1 VIKIK
6 YLHIGAFAMKLNYLL
21 PKIERDRKCDKTNPN
36 SRTHFWIK
44 TGRIETMFNGNIA
57 VDFVC
62 KYCERRVTSFLTEQE
77 FNTHRKVL
85 EG

>member
-1 VIKIK
+1 
-6 YLHIGAFAMKLNYLL
+6 MKLNHLL
-21 PKIERDRKCDKTNPN
+21 PRAERDKKCNKTDPN
-36 SRTHFWIK
+36 SKTHFWIK
-44 TGRIETMFNGNIA
+44 TGKIEASIGGNIA

-62 KYCERRVTSFLTEQE
+62 KYCERRATSFLTEQE